1 MCGGFHDA
9 AGGDILI
16 DHKVLEGYLRKL
28 YGGKFD
34 VSKEIEP
41 TIWREVLRLL
51 NEATVEG
58 LSQSQLP
65 PTHEQEFYKE
75 LRHSNEVFA
84 AFKVHKMG
92 SLMAL
97 KLTDE
102 DGKLKSYRQWKEDIK
117 GISNHF
123 LNAWLKTEYNTAV
136 IRAHNAADWR
146 QFERNKD
153 IMPNL
158 RWMPTVSP
166 NPEAEHRVFWE
177 RKLTRPIDDPFWN
190 KHRPGNRW
198 NCKCSLEATD
208 DPITPLPTE
217 AEIRG
222 DQPQRGLENNPGK
235 DGQLFSKKHPYF
247 PKNCRECGFNKR
259 KGVVN
264 FLEDFFNNGGVRCEQ
279 CDYYLEATNLA
290 KSEVSKWKE
299 QLPPKSENYINL
311 YKGQVW
317 ASPHHGEQE
326 WADNENLARFLASK
340 LNKKIYMLPRLD
352 PNDPHKGPLRDI
364 LLPPGIPAGKSPD
377 YLIGGKT
384 FDGKSMLDIAQGKSV
399 EAYRRSIQKRIKDG
413 KLQADNI
420 ILEIPDFVSKTTI
433 KSAIKG
439 YFGVSNKSR
448 IIIVKHGENIY
459 MYKKHGG

>member
-1 MCGGFHDA
+1 M
-9 AGGDILI
+9 
-16 DHKVLEGYLRKL
+16 
-28 YGGKFD
+28 
-34 VSKEIEP
+34 
-41 TIWREVLRLL
+41 WREVLRI
-51 NEATVEG
+51 NGATVEG

-92 SLMAL
+92 SIMAL

-208 DPITPLPTE
+208 EPITPLPTE

-259 KGVVN
+259 KGK
-264 FLEDFFNNGGVRCEQ
+264 LSIK
-279 CDYYLEATNLA
+279 NLFGN
-290 KSEVSKWKE
+290 EVKNCNSCIYADAV
-299 QLPPKSENYINL
+299 LPTRPEREIFKKIEEYNP
-311 YKGQVW
+311 QVW
-317 ASPHHGEQE
+317 NRTYISDKGGFVVTENKRVAEAERSSNERE
-326 WADNENLARFLASK
+326 KFNKELNMCKVIADNGHFVEYLRE
-340 LNKKIYMLPRLD
+340 KK
-352 PNDPHKGPLRDI
+352 
-364 LLPPGIPAGKSPD
+364 
-377 YLIGGKT
+377 
-384 FDGKSMLDIAQGKSV
+384 
-399 EAYRRSIQKRIKDG
+399 
-413 KLQADNI
+413 
-420 ILEIPDFVSKTTI
+420 
-433 KSAIKG
+433 
-439 YFGVSNKSR
+439 
-448 IIIVKHGENIY
+448 
-459 MYKKHGG
+459 